1 MPKAAQS
8 TQRQPEN
15 RVLAFQAA
23 FAALFGALLLAG
35 QLLGGAPEAAFALG
49 ERGEGFLHFGLV
61 EVGPQYGCEIKFGVC
76 HLPEHKV
83 ADAGFA
89 ACADKEVGLGGF
101 GEHQAAGEVGFADV
115 GFAFGDECVG
125 GL

>member
-23 FAALFGALLLAG
+23 FAALFGALLLTG
-35 QLLGGAPEAAFALG
+35 QLLGCAPEAAFALG
-49 ERGEGFLHFGLV
+49 KRSKGLAHFALV
-61 EVGPQYGCEIKFGVC
+61 KIGPQHGGEIKFGIR

-83 ADAGFA
+83 ADARFA
-89 ACADKEVGLGGF
+89 ARADE
-101 GEHQAAGEVGFADV
+101 
-115 GFAFGDECVG
+115 
-125 GL
+125 